1 MTKVKSSPGKIR
13 YDLYLDKE
21 VDAALIE
28 YLDTFKKSNR
38 MNIEMRRLL
47 FAALNGS
54 IDAATIIQTR
64 APQSKRSASQQPTLY
79 ATGNTA
85 GVSAAAPKDDI
96 LSKLK
101 RSFSQTED

>member
-1 MTKVKSSPGKIR
+1 MTKVKNSPGKIR

-21 VDAALIE
+21 SDAALIE
-28 YLDTFKKSNR
+28 YLDTFKKANR
-38 MNIEMRRLL
+38 MNIEMRRML

-64 APQSKRSASQQPTLY
+64 APQPGRAAPSQPTVY

-101 RSFSQTED
+101 RSFSSMED